1 VRGFVFSEYITL
13 WLNSPDG
20 TEKSSRNTYGKG
32 VSQGNLNL
40 SLIRNFLVP
49 LPPLVEQRRIVVKVD
64 QLMAIVDQ
72 LETQRTA
79 TRAAS
84 VNLMEAVVAELTA
97 QE

>member
-1 VRGFVFSEYITL
+1 
-13 WLNSPDG
+13 
-20 TEKSSRNTYGKG
+20 
-32 VSQGNLNL
+32 
-40 SLIRNFLVP
+40 
-49 LPPLVEQRRIVVKVD
+49 
-64 QLMAIVDQ
+64 MAIVDQ